1 MLLFMFAC
9 KVDGF
14 LEIIFSC
21 TFISLSV
28 GITLTEF
35 FRKKKFYDTLISNV
49 NELDK
54 AYLVLETLECPNFY
68 EGKLLYQNLYEIN
81 KSMNENVHS
90 LKRQVDDFKEYIEMW
105 IHEVKIPI
113 SSLMLLSH
121 NHKDKYDKKSIQLM
135 LRIEDYVEQ
144 VLYYVRAENVEKDY
158 FIKKTFLSK
167 VVSNVALKNKDDLL
181 ENEVEFLT
189 DNLNIYVLSDSKW
202 LEFILNQLINN
213 SIKYR
218 DNSKK
223 SYIKI
228 WAEDSESK
236 TKLYIEDN
244 GLGIDSNDLPRVFDK
259 AFTGANGRIHSQS
272 TGMGLFIVKS
282 LVSKLGHVIEIE
294 SKSGEYTKVI
304 LSFSKN
310 TFYDVAK

>member
-1 MLLFMFAC
+1 MFAC

-14 LEIIFSC
+14 LIVIFSSI
-21 TFISLSV
+21 FIGLSV
-28 GITLTEF
+28 GITLSEF
-35 FRKKKFYDTLISNV
+35 FRKKKFYDVLISNV
-49 NELDK
+49 DKLDK

-68 EGKLLYQNLYEIN
+68 EGKLLYQTLYEIN

-90 LKRQVDDFKEYIEMW
+90 LKRQVADFKEYIEMW

-113 SSLMLLSH
+113 SSLMLLAH
-121 NHKDKYDKKSIQLM
+121 NHKDKYDKKSIQIM
-135 LRIEDYVEQ
+135 MRIEDYVEQ

-158 FIKKTFLSK
+158 FIKKTLLSK

-181 ENEVEFLT
+181 ENEIEFLA

-202 LEFILNQLINN
+202 LEFILNQVINN
-213 SIKYR
+213 SIKYK
-218 DNSKK
+218 DKGKK

-228 WAEDSESK
+228 WAEESESK

-259 AFTGANGRIHSQS
+259 AFTGKNGRMHSKS

-282 LVSKLGHVIEIE
+282 LASKLGHVIEIE
-294 SKSGEYTKVI
+294 SESGEYTKVV

-310 TFYDVAK
+310 NFYDVVK